1 MAVPEEFGF
10 FLETL
15 VPSMK
20 DLKKSERVFIYDG
33 SLSTPGCY
41 ESVIWMVY
49 DEHPFVSSKQVSGS
63 LIFKSFRRTLYFMN
77 LVEDIFC

>member
-1 MAVPEEFGF
+1 MSNQDSSVVVAEEFGF
-10 FLETL
+10 LLETL

-41 ESVIWMVY
+41 ESVVWIVY
-49 DEHPFVSSKQVSGS
+49 DEHPFVSNKQVNDEFSKH
-63 LIFKSFRRTLYFMN
+63 F
-77 LVEDIFC
+77 